1 MQLLYY
7 DRSIVAVSQ
16 PFQIVDLQT
25 SSQCECLDERRFI
38 VVLIC
43 LHRATL
49 AQRGILENLM
59 PDPFLDMYQNYTDDM
74 AKDPPPASVLN
85 VALLRKRDVGYDY
98 IVTLFFIDALLNP
111 VRTLAHIYSLLA
123 SGGVWINLGPLLYG
137 TGGQERVELSLDE
150 VLAVAESLGFEFDD
164 MRQYGFQEN
173 DAQGKQRTTT
183 VNCEY
188 TCDDRA
194 MMRWVYGAEMWVA
207 RKR

>member
-1 MQLLYY
+1 MRTICSRSPVQCRLSVTQSRSPYWVNEMQLLYY

-43 LHRATL
+43 LHRVTL

-111 VRTLAHIYSLLA
+111 AYLLPPCLR
-123 SGGVWINLGPLLYG
+123 WC
-137 TGGQERVELSLDE
+137 LD
-150 VLAVAESLGFEFDD
+150 
-164 MRQYGFQEN
+164 
-173 DAQGKQRTTT
+173 
-183 VNCEY
+183 
-188 TCDDRA
+188 
-194 MMRWVYGAEMWVA
+194 
-207 RKR
+207 